1 MNLKSLAPLLL
12 SLFTASAFAHSY
24 HDDEAPQ
31 PPLKPEVKKEA
42 KAPAPKPRHSHSH
55 SHDADAKHDKSATET
70 PANPAAAEPKKAP

>member
-12 SLFTASAFAHSY
+12 SLSTATAYAHSY

-31 PPLKPEVKKEA
+31 LPVQQEA
-42 KAPAPKPRHSHSH
+42 KKDTKAPVTKPKH
-55 SHDADAKHDKSATET
+55 SHDAAGKKAKAAAET